1 MAELSPRNYKLQK
14 IKLKDALIFIMA
26 EGYIF
31 DIKKFAL
38 HDGPGIRTT
47 IFLKGC
53 PLRCLWCHNPESQV
67 LIPQNYHLTNG
78 AITPIG
84 KKRSVKQIVQEIEKD
99 IIFYDESHGG
109 ITISGGEP
117 LHQPEFLL
125 ELVRNIKELDL
136 NIALDTT
143 GYGPW
148 DKIEPLLPYIDNFL
162 YDLKFIDSF
171 LHKVNTGV
179 DNAQILSN
187 LQKLFNYKQ
196 NVNIRIPIIPS
207 ITDTKENLS
216 QIRDFLVQLGQ
227 DPPINLLPY
236 NELGIHKYEQL
247 DWEYQL
253 LQIKPPSEEEMKQI
267 QSYFQEKFTQV
278 AIGG

>member
-1 MAELSPRNYKLQK
+1 MAV
-14 IKLKDALIFIMA
+14 LIFIMTQ
-26 EGYIF
+26 GYIF
-31 DIKKFAL
+31 DVKKFAL

-53 PLRCLWCHNPESQV
+53 SLRCLWCHNPESQV
-67 LIPQNYHLTNG
+67 LLPQNWNFRNG
-78 AITPIG
+78 TITSIG
-84 KKRSVKQIVQEIEKD
+84 KQLSVEKIIQEIEQD
-99 IIFYDESHGG
+99 IIFFDESQGG
-109 ITISGGEP
+109 VTISGGEP

-125 ELVRNIKELDL
+125 ELVQNIKKLDL

-143 GYGPW
+143 GFSSW
-148 DKIEPLLPYIDNFL
+148 ENISLILPYIDIFL
-162 YDLKFIDSF
+162 YDLKFIDAS
-171 LHKVNTGV
+171 LHKLYTGV
-179 DNAQILSN
+179 DNTQILTN

-227 DPPINLLPY
+227 DPVINLLPY

-247 DWEYQL
+247 GWEYQL
-253 LQIKPPSEEEMKQI
+253 HQIKPPSGEEITLI
-267 QSYFQEKFTQV
+267 QSYFQEKFSQV

>member
-1 MAELSPRNYKLQK
+1 
-14 IKLKDALIFIMA
+14 MA

-67 LIPQNYHLTNG
+67 MLPQNYHLENG
-78 AITPIG
+78 SIIPIG
-84 KKRSVKQIVQEIEKD
+84 EKRSVKQIIQEIEKD

-125 ELVRNIKELDL
+125 ELVRKIKELDL

-148 DKIEPLLPYIDNFL
+148 ENIEQLLPYIDNFL
-162 YDLKFIDSF
+162 YDIKIIDSSS
-171 LHKVNTGV
+171 HKRNTSV
-179 DNAQILSN
+179 DNEQILSN
-187 LQKLFNYKQ
+187 LKKLFNYKQ

-207 ITDTKENLS
+207 ITDTEENLS
-216 QIRDFLVQLGQ
+216 QIRDFLVRLGQ
-227 DPPINLLPY
+227 DPPINILPY
-236 NELGIHKYEQL
+236 NELGVHKYEQL

-253 LQIKPPSEEEMKQI
+253 PKIKPLSEGEIQRI
-267 QSYFQEKFTQV
+267 QSYFQEKFTHV
-278 AIGG
+278 VIGG